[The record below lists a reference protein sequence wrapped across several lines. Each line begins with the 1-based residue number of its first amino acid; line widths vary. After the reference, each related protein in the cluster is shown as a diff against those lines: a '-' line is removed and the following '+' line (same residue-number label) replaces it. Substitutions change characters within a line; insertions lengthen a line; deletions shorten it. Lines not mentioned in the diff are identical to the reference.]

1 MTTNTNK
8 DIIKGKLKQAQG
20 KVQEGYGK
28 AVDSPMDE
36 TKGVLKQAEGNIQ
49 EGYGK
54 AKQAVK
60 NTIDRN
66 K

>member
-1 MTTNTNK
+1 MTNK
-8 DIIKGKLKQAQG
+8 DIVKGKLKQAEG

-28 AVDSPMDE
+28 AVDSPTDE
-36 TKGVLKQAEGNIQ
+36 AKGVLKQAEGHVQ

-60 NTIDRN
+60 NVIDDN
-66 K
+66 KRR